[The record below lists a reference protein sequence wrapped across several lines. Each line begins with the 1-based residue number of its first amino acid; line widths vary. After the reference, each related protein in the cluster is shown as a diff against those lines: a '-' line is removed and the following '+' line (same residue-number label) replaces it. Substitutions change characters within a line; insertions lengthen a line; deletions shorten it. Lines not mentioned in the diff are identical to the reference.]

1 MEMKHY
7 QDKTG
12 ETAKSY
18 KACKIPL
25 QELVGIVAVLNASRA
40 TTEIAGALK
49 KKVFHGHDKFVDKRN
64 YQSMLTYAHEILDK
78 VIKVPTTTELMQPE
92 DLKYVDT
99 VLGLV
104 DESGEVAEAL
114 LKFLNKEFTKEEMNK
129 KLADELGDVMWYIAR
144 VAEAAGYPLDAVAQG
159 NIDKLQAR
167 YPKGFTSED
176 SQHRD
181 AQKEEE
187 AVNNALEKPEEAVD
201 LKTEALLSV
210 KDTFEKLIV
219 KEGKVVIKAHP
230 DEYLLL
236 QETYNKVI
244 KALEVK

>member
-18 KACKIPL
+18 GACKIPL

-64 YQSMLTYAHEILDK
+64 YQSMLTYAHEVLDK

-92 DLKYVDT
+92 ELKYVDT
-99 VLGLV
+99 ILGLV

-114 LKFLNKEFTKEEMNK
+114 LKFLNGEFTREEMNK

-144 VAEAAGYPLDAVAQG
+144 VAEAAGHSLDVVAQG

-167 YPKGFTSED
+167 YPQGFTTEA

-181 AQKEEE
+181 AQKEED
-187 AVNNALEKPEEAVD
+187 AVNNAIEHVD
-201 LKTEALLSV
+201 TVVDPKTEALLSV
-210 KDTFEKLIV
+210 KEAFEMLIV
-219 KEGKVVIKAHP
+219 KEGKVAIKAHP
-230 DEYLLL
+230 DEYILL
-236 QETYNKVI
+236 QTTYNKVI